1 MEALG
6 APLDKIGPYWRKK
19 MKAAIVGSSGY
30 IASFLLER
38 FAKEPSIESVLK
50 IDQTEDADV
59 HLDLANAE
67 LFDDSALE
75 AIESW
80 RLPPRYPGRI
90 SARRILIF
98 AGRSMLK
105 ARATLY
111 KRHSRAVAGYSFFQ
125 LAEKQVGDI

>member
-1 MEALG
+1 MEKENEGIA
-6 APLDKIGPYWRKK
+6 
-19 MKAAIVGSSGY
+19 GSSGY
-30 IASFLLER
+30 IASFLFER

-75 AIESW
+75 GIESW